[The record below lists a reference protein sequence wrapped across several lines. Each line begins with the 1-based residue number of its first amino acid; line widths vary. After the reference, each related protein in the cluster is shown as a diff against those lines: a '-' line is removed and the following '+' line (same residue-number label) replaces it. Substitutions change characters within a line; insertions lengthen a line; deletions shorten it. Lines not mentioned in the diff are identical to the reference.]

1 MIAPFW
7 DDIILTNEGLV
18 EYGIVTSANTSSVI
32 NEVERFLKIN
42 QNVDLELDWV
52 FVAKWANVC
61 PFGYSSCVEVN
72 SYILKHFLLFIH
84 YRQTHFKL

>member
-52 FVAKWANVC
+52 FVAKWVNVC
-61 PFGYSSCVEVN
+61 PFGNSNCTQVN
-72 SYILKHFLLFIH
+72 YFILL
-84 YRQTHFKL
+84 